1 MRLLR
6 TYTPSQLL
14 RYAGLFTW
22 ACVGLSLAF
31 VLRPASGGIA
41 ANGAWIVL
49 SWVVFACAYYLLT
62 LEMEGRGRRLV
73 YIVAALAMTVAARAI
88 GHLTGTGIGA
98 ILLLVSASVLP
109 WVLPLGQG
117 VFWLLIQNLG
127 MLPVFLA
134 RPNFSTVDAVLQ
146 VGLYLSLAT
155 LTFITS
161 FVAQRQTEAREALR
175 LMNSELRA
183 AQLLLAEGERAS
195 ERLRISRELHDV
207 VGHHLTA
214 LSLNLEVASHLVEGK
229 AAQHVRQ
236 AQAVSKQLLADVRQV
251 VSALRGSDA
260 VDLDHALRE
269 LVAAVPAPQ
278 IHLTMPERFR
288 LADPARA
295 QVLVRLTQEIL
306 TNAMRHARAR
316 NLWIEFAI
324 VDHVVELVARDDGR
338 GSEGVSP
345 GNGLTGM
352 RERLEGYGGSLD
364 IETRPGY
371 GFVVLARLP
380 LERTP

>member
-41 ANGAWIVL
+41 ANGAWIVFA
-49 SWVVFACAYYLLT
+49 WVVFAAAYYALT
-62 LEMEGRGRRLV
+62 LEMDGRARRLV
-73 YIVAALAMTVAARAI
+73 YVLAALAMTIAALAI

-117 VFWLLIQNLG
+117 VFWLLVQNLG

-236 AQAVSKQLLADVRQV
+236 AQTVSKQLLADVRQV

-278 IHLTMPERFR
+278 IHLALPERFR
-288 LADPARA
+288 LADPGRA

-306 TNAMRHARAR
+306 TNTMRHARAR
-316 NLWIEFAI
+316 NLWIEFCI
-324 VDHVVELVARDDGR
+324 IDHVVELVARDDGR
-338 GSEGVSP
+338 GAEGISP

-380 LERTP
+380 LEKNP